1 MDGSENEHGT
11 SVLVIAELGAEERGL
26 VESLAARGLKVR
38 AYRTAMDGLRA
49 AGDGADVV
57 VLGLP
62 IADADPFAVCAALK
76 EAPYPP
82 ALVLADS
89 SDQAVALADSLP
101 EACRPDAIVPR
112 PLDAAKLA
120 MAIHDCAQGE
130 SDSERPATVSLA
142 ELLVELKR
150 RRASEVLEIRAA
162 GVCTAIYLR
171 DGDPIF
177 AEGGSLQE
185 TLGRQLVRRGA
196 IGHEDYARVVARLT
210 EGVIQHESLR
220 LGEVLVELGLLTPAE
235 VYDALAFQVQD
246 KIIACFQWEEFA
258 YELHEMLD
266 DPADLGIYQCP
277 PIEALVLS
285 GMREHYGPDRLKAI
299 LDEHADA
306 VPVLRQGIEAI
317 VPLFHAT
324 PAEQKLLR
332 AFDGV
337 RTVEQIRNAGI
348 LDPIHAG
355 QVLAALAAACQ
366 LSLRK
371 KTAVGR
377 AREAARPSPPV
388 PRPKPR
394 APHRE
399 VPEPPKPAVAA
410 APKKPVALGKIPLL
424 SSRERTFDPLVQLR
438 RRMGLAS
445 SPGAASPK
453 HSRLEAENAFNA
465 GLRMLRESALPG
477 ALREFRRAVE
487 LVPAE
492 PEYRLLEAWLEYRTS
507 SGSDA
512 RSLAA
517 AKVRACAE
525 RVIEASRTSARAHS
539 VLGQLALA
547 EGDDEVAER
556 FVRLALRYEYGDVEA
571 QRALRI
577 LEKRK
582 RA

>member
-1 MDGSENEHGT
+1 MQDATEDERGAA
-11 SVLVIAELGAEERGL
+11 VLLIAELGSDERGL
-26 VESLAARGLKVR
+26 VESLGGRGLAVR
-38 AYRTAMDGLRA
+38 AYTSAIDGLRA
-49 AGDGADVV
+49 ARDGADVV
-57 VLGLP
+57 VLALP
-62 IADADPFAVCAALK
+62 LRDADPIAVCAALK

-82 ALVLADS
+82 AVVLADS
-89 SDQAVALADSLP
+89 SDQAAALAESLP
-101 EACRPDAIVPR
+101 ESSRPDAIVPR

-120 MAIHDCAQGE
+120 MAIHECQQSDD
-130 SDSERPATVSLA
+130 DSERHAGVSLA

-150 RRASEVLEIRAA
+150 RRSSEVVEIRAA

-171 DGDPIF
+171 NGDPIF

-196 IGHEDYARVVARLT
+196 IGQEDYARVVARLT

-220 LGEVLVELGLLTPAE
+220 LGEVLVELGLLSAAE

-246 KIIACFQWEEFA
+246 KIIACFQWEHFA

-266 DPADLGIYQCP
+266 DPQDLGIYQCP
-277 PIEALVLS
+277 PTEALVLS
-285 GMREHYGPDRLKAI
+285 GIREHYGPDRIAGDLG
-299 LDEHADA
+299 EHAA
-306 VPVLRQGIEAI
+306 AIPVLRQSVEAL
-317 VPLFHAT
+317 VPLFQPT
-324 PAEQKLLR
+324 PPEQKLLR
-332 AFDGV
+332 AIDGV
-337 RTVEQIRNAGI
+337 RTVAQIRDSGV

-366 LSLRK
+366 LSFRK
-371 KTAVGR
+371 KAVEPR
-377 AREAARPSPPV
+377 RETTRPSPPV
-388 PRPKPR
+388 RKPKP
-394 APHRE
+394 
-399 VPEPPKPAVAA
+399 PPQRPAA
-410 APKKPVALGKIPLL
+410 APASEAKRVPLARIPLV

-438 RRMGLAS
+438 RRMGLAP

-453 HSRLEAENAFNA
+453 QSRLEAENAFNS
-465 GLRMLRESALPG
+465 GLRFLRESALPG

-492 PEYRLLEAWLEYRTS
+492 PEYRLLEAWLEYRTTPD
-507 SGSDA
+507 GEPK
-512 RSLAA
+512 RLAS

-525 RVIEASRTSARAHS
+525 RVLEASRTSARAHS
-539 VLGQLALA
+539 VIGQLALA
-547 EGDDEVAER
+547 EGDDENAER
-556 FVRLALRYEYGDVEA
+556 HVRLALRYEYGDVEA